1 MSQRGDDNKDEVWAN
16 CAESDIRHFHTY
28 TQNVPLTHA
37 ILFFHTL
44 PVLRSAV
51 RWGDQLSRS
60 AQDWRISGKL
70 ELSVLKPEKS
80 QTYFGYKLF
89 TGYVVGNYFS
99 HFIDCL
105 SILLMVSFSE
115 QKLFG
120 LMESHLF
127 IFAYVISAFR
137 IKCKK
142 SLPRPVS
149 RSLVSIFSSRS
160 FTVSGLMFKF

>member
-1 MSQRGDDNKDEVWAN
+1 M
-16 CAESDIRHFHTY
+16 
-28 TQNVPLTHA
+28 
-37 ILFFHTL
+37 
-44 PVLRSAV
+44 
-51 RWGDQLSRS
+51 
-60 AQDWRISGKL
+60 
-70 ELSVLKPEKS
+70 
-80 QTYFGYKLF
+80 
-89 TGYVVGNYFS
+89 VGNYFS

-160 FTVSGLMFKF
+160 FTVSGLMGGFISGFLLCSVYLYVYVLACSVLTLRDLMDYSLPGSSV

>member
-1 MSQRGDDNKDEVWAN
+1 
-16 CAESDIRHFHTY
+16 
-28 TQNVPLTHA
+28 
-37 ILFFHTL
+37 
-44 PVLRSAV
+44 
-51 RWGDQLSRS
+51 
-60 AQDWRISGKL
+60 
-70 ELSVLKPEKS
+70 
-80 QTYFGYKLF
+80 
-89 TGYVVGNYFS
+89 
-99 HFIDCL
+99 
-105 SILLMVSFSE
+105 MVSFSE

-160 FTVSGLMFKF
+160 FTVSGLMGGFISGFLLCSVYLYVYVLACSVLTLRDLMDYSLPGSSVLGLFQARLLEWLAISSSRDLSVCLHGVLLITEITHLAEYLLKSAVYTFP